1 MVTTITIVTIAVVVV
16 PSPTKPVDEVVQS
29 VAHIVAHVRTSG
41 GSSKSTCNTTDNLSS
56 ILLSNHIAESAS
68 NRGADSISYS
78 PTNQASA
85 KCSKNSTKD
94 PLFRDNDIQTSALS
108 LSSFSLAVLASKKV
122 LAALPTLALS
132 LASL

>member
-1 MVTTITIVTIAVVVV
+1 MIVSISTMVVTMVTTMSIISIVSIVVVIVVVSVV
-16 PSPTKPVDEVVQS
+16 PSPTQPVDEVVQS
-29 VAHIVAHVRTSG
+29 VAHIVAHVRTSRG
-41 GSSKSTCNTTDNLSS
+41 AGKSACTTTYNLSS

-94 PLFRDNDIQTSALS
+94 PLLRDNDIQAPA
-108 LSSFSLAVLASKKV
+108 LSSFSSF
-122 LAALPTLALS
+122 S
-132 LASL
+132 F